1 MNGLKR
7 WCLCLWLMGA
17 GGTATAKIVE
27 RVSAVV
33 DDQMISLTYLTK
45 YRKLLS
51 SKIPYSSKLFQLRSR
66 KMLARNKKKRLDH
79 LVDEQILRNSLPWE
93 QISLPPREEI
103 FKRILKSSKISQ
115 KRLIQQ
121 LKRIG
126 FSLEEY
132 QELLYNN
139 QAYQMWIDMEVS
151 ASISITD
158 QDIND
163 DYFAKTGKN
172 FFKQYK
178 YELHQWKFELSQQ
191 GKKMAHDFL
200 KNAKSKKPEALTL
213 TKRQMNKDL
222 SKVIPKLTV
231 GEFSQPLCFSRN
243 CYVFQLLNKSFLV
256 NQKRKTEKQRRK
268 LFEKAFVSQLKT
280 WMQEKRQAS
289 IIKKYL

>member
-1 MNGLKR
+1 MNGLKK
-7 WCLCLWLMGA
+7 WCLCLWLVGI

-51 SKIPYSSKLFQLRSR
+51 SQIPYSSKLFQLRSR

-79 LVDEQILRNSLPWE
+79 LVDEQVLKNSLPWE
-93 QISLPPREEI
+93 QINLPPREEV
-103 FKRILKSSKISQ
+103 FKRVLKSSKMSR

-121 LKRIG
+121 LKRTG

-172 FFKQYK
+172 FFKQYR
-178 YELHQWKFELSQQ
+178 YELHQWVFELSKQ
-191 GKKMAHDFL
+191 GKKMAQDFL
-200 KNAKSKKPEALTL
+200 ENTKSKKPETLAL
-213 TKRQMNKDL
+213 TKRQMNKNL
-222 SKVIPKLTV
+222 RAVIPKLTV
-231 GEFSQPLCFSRN
+231 GEFSKPLCFSNN

-256 NQKRKTEKQRRK
+256 SQKGKTEKRRRK
-268 LFEKAFVSQLKT
+268 LFEKAFVSQLKA

>member
-1 MNGLKR
+1 MTRLKK
-7 WCLCLWLMGA
+7 WCLCLCVAGV
-17 GGTATAKIVE
+17 GGTASAKVVE

-51 SKIPYSSKLFQLRSR
+51 SQIPYSSKLFQLRSR
-66 KMLARNKKKRLDH
+66 KMLARNKRKRLDH
-79 LVDEQILRNSLPWE
+79 LVDEQVLRNSLPWE
-93 QISLPPREEI
+93 QINLPPREEV
-103 FKRILKSSKISQ
+103 FKRILKSSKMSR

-132 QELLYNN
+132 QELLYHN

-163 DYFAKTGKN
+163 NYFAKTGKN

-178 YELHQWKFELSQQ
+178 YELHQWSFELSEQ
-191 GKKMAHDFL
+191 GRKMAQDFL
-200 KNAKSKKPEALTL
+200 ENTKSKKPETLIL

-222 SKVIPKLTV
+222 KRVVPKLTV

-243 CYVFQLLNKSFLV
+243 CYIFQLLNKSFLV
-256 NQKRKTEKQRRK
+256 DQKRKTEKQRRK